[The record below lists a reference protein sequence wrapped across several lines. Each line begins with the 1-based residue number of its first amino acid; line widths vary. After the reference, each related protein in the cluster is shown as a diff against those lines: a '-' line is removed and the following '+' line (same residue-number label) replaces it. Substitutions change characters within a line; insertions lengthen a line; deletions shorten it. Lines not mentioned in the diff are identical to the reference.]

1 MASIS
6 RRTFLKQ
13 GGTGAAAAGVLAA
26 IPALPARAL
35 PARAWAA
42 QRSPAVH
49 GDGVAAPAGRAATGP
64 IVVHVPGP
72 RSGEVRFMVGK
83 RELVHRDRALVAR
96 LVRAD
101 S

>member
-13 GGTGAAAAGVLAA
+13 GGTGAAAAAAAAGVLAA
-26 IPALPARAL
+26 IPVL

-42 QRSPAVH
+42 QLPPAVR
-49 GDGVAAPAGRAATGP
+49 GDGVAAPDGRAATGP